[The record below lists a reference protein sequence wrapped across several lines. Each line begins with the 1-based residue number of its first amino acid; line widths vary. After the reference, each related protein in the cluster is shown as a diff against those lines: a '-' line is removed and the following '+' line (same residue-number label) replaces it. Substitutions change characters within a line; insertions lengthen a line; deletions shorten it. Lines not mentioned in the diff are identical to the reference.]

1 MTNQITI
8 RDLKKIGLKHTPELD
23 FSDDGTN
30 FKMFQYHGIP
40 VSYAKAYDMYFIAI
54 RFDYIDGMTYENY
67 KTFGSYVNADE
78 FNGVGS
84 VDLVKLKENLIAA
97 ETDMIGEWK

>member
-23 FSDDGTN
+23 FGDDGNN
-30 FKMFQYHGIP
+30 FKMFTYHGIP
-40 VSYAKAYDMYFIAI
+40 VSYLKSDGDYYIAI
-54 RFDYIDGMTYENY
+54 RFDYIDGMTYDKY

-84 VDLVKLKENLIAA
+84 VDLDKLKSNLDDALN
-97 ETDMIGEWK
+97 DMIGEWK